1 MPKLAGVKWDGLDS
15 FKRELQVI
23 TADLVSEA
31 EGILVE
37 SAFAAGDH
45 IRSLYPDREGGLRRG
60 LTVVPSRG
68 LVLAG
73 AELINRAP
81 HAYLYENG
89 TRVRENRQKANRG
102 RMRKTP
108 TFVPIAA
115 AYRQSALSSITFRLI
130 QKGAIRV
137 TGDPDDG
144 D

>member
-45 IRSLYPDREGGLRRG
+45 IRSLYPYVDGALRRG
-60 LTVVPSRG
+60 IVVVPSRG
-68 LVLAG
+68 MVLAG
-73 AELINRAP
+73 AELKNIAP
-81 HAYLYENG
+81 HAYIYEHG
-89 TRVRENRQKANRG
+89 TRVRENRAGAKRG
-102 RMRKTP
+102 RMKPTP
-108 TFVPIAA
+108 TFEPIAES
-115 AYRQSALSSITFRLI
+115 YRTSAISSINFRLI
-130 QKGAIRV
+130 QKGAISV

-144 D
+144 N